1 MCSCGSCASSSEPSR
16 EQSRRPVCGFAHFV
30 STSGPVMEICCVK
43 PLILRSGFDK
53 TSKKVL
59 DVYAGT
65 RLMVLETRLEKEAKA
80 AAAAAEKAAFEAKI
94 LAKRAAD
101 AKGR

>member
-1 MCSCGSCASSSEPSR
+1 MYGNGRVCPFLCVEQRLVRLWEWDSVRCFLRTRRTDVPNVLMRQLR
-16 EQSRRPVCGFAHFV
+16 ELQRAVARAKIR
-30 STSGPVMEICCVK
+30 EAK
-43 PLILRSGFDK
+43 
-53 TSKKVL
+53 
-59 DVYAGT
+59 AA
-65 RLMVLETRLEKEAKA
+65 EKEAKA

>member
-1 MCSCGSCASSSEPSR
+1 MRCFLRTRRRTDVPKIR
-16 EQSRRPVCGFAHFV
+16 EA
-30 STSGPVMEICCVK
+30 K
-43 PLILRSGFDK
+43 
-53 TSKKVL
+53 
-59 DVYAGT
+59 AA
-65 RLMVLETRLEKEAKA
+65 EKEAKA